1 MSEEVTET
9 PLDVSLPAWLVMLC
23 RIVAGIGGLVLM
35 AAMLMTVISVT
46 LRTVAGA
53 PIPGDFEMVELGS
66 AVVIACFL
74 PWCQVSRGNV
84 LVDFFTSRAGAR
96 TNHLLEAFGDL
107 LYLLIGILLIWRMYH
122 GVTELYGYNEQTMV
136 LRLPVWPSAALMVPA
151 FLLLIVTTFYTMI
164 GHLKAARA

>member
-1 MSEEVTET
+1 M
-9 PLDVSLPAWLVMLC
+9 PA
-23 RIVAGIGGLVLM
+23 I
-35 AAMLMTVISVT
+35 
-46 LRTVAGA
+46 
-53 PIPGDFEMVELGS
+53 DF
-66 AVVIACFL
+66 
-74 PWCQVSRGNV
+74 V
-84 LVDFFTSRAGAR
+84 LVFA
-96 TNHLLEAFGDL
+96 EAFGDL